1 MRTPKCIAI
10 LCCAILLLGGCT
22 TELVAPQLNTDSISI
37 DDIKYSEIYDD
48 YMLYQQLTDTEKIG
62 YGIVYTAV
70 YDNLSADTSITDN
83 QGNSV
88 AGVRIS
94 LASHSLSLEQIS
106 RVFEAFSRDNPIFF
120 FIDRTYS
127 LEGRTINGTQ
137 VYDTLV
143 LRYTM
148 DAAQRVTATAQV
160 KEAVQNILK
169 GCPSTDDDY
178 SVELYLHDLL
188 LSFCAYDTPATTA
201 PDQHPNAYSA
211 YGALIEGKAVCEGYA
226 KAMQLLLTEAGVPT
240 TVVNGYSADNN
251 TGHMWN
257 LVAINGEYYYLD
269 PTWNDNEKH
278 SHYAYFNV
286 TSKTLQRTHILDAN
300 TMLTVDCTAEKD
312 NYFIRNK
319 TYITSY
325 DRDEIA
331 TAIAAQVQ
339 AGATSVHLSFE
350 DGKYENGLLFLKNV
364 TLTKKMVNARL
375 TGGVQLWD
383 YELSAL
389 GDQNVLSLH
398 KVQ

>member
-10 LCCAILLLGGCT
+10 LCCAILLLCGCT
-22 TELVAPQLNTDSISI
+22 IELVTPQPNTNSISV

-48 YMLYQQLTDTEKIG
+48 YMLYQQLTDTEKIA

-70 YDNLSADTSITDN
+70 YDNLSADTSIADS
-83 QGNSV
+83 QGNRF

-94 LASHSLSLEQIS
+94 LASHPLSMDQIS

-148 DAAQRVTATAQV
+148 DATQRIAATAQV
-160 KEAVQNILK
+160 NEVVRNILK
-169 GCPSTDDDY
+169 DCPSTDDDY
-178 SVELYLHDLL
+178 LIELYLHNRL
-188 LSFCAYDTPATTA
+188 LSECAYDTPATTA
-201 PDQHPNAYSA
+201 PDQYPNAYSA
-211 YGALIEGKAVCEGYA
+211 YGALVEGKAVCEGYA
-226 KAMQLLLTEAGVPT
+226 KAMQLLLAAADIPA
-240 TVVNGYSADNN
+240 TVVSGYSAANN
-251 TGHMWN
+251 TAHMWN

-269 PTWNDNEKH
+269 PTWNDDEKH
-278 SHYAYFNV
+278 PHYTYFNV

-300 TMLTVDCTAEKD
+300 TMLTVDCTARDD

-319 TYITSY
+319 TYISSY

-331 TAIAAQVQ
+331 SAIAAQIQ

-375 TGGVQLWD
+375 TDGAQLWD
-383 YELSAL
+383 YELSTL